1 MTTFDD
7 RERAF
12 EAKFARD
19 AELEFRVT
27 ARRNKLVGQWAA
39 ERMGLT
45 LEEAEAYG
53 KSVVQAD
60 FEESG
65 DDDVIRKLFGD
76 LTAAAIEIDDAEIRA
91 ALDAAEVDA
100 RRQILGDG

>member
-45 LEEAEAYG
+45 AEEADAYG